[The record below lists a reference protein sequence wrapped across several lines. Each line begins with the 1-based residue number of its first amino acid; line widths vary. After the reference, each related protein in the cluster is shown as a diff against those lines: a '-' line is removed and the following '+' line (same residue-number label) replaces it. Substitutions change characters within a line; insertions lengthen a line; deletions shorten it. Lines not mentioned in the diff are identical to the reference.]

1 MMNIQFDE
9 NVKPIQIEVTSD
21 FLRARKGLY
30 IKQAS
35 ACQPPTREICCIG
48 PGVVDSW
55 EKELYIMLDT
65 MYLYIYI
72 SKYIYVYFWRL
83 R

>member
-1 MMNIQFDE
+1 MLLLFSTSCPRSGTGRFLWHMMNIQFDE

-48 PGVVDSW
+48 PGVVDS
-55 EKELYIMLDT
+55 
-65 MYLYIYI
+65 
-72 SKYIYVYFWRL
+72 
-83 R
+83 